1 MNPVPCCRRQ
11 RSPRCDCRPPRPRRR
26 RCRLACGGPAQF
38 IQIYTFLFGAKFVID
53 TDLFLLE
60 LDLLLDLPLAQ
71 HLRLEVLGHVGDR
84 GVERDAQK
92 IDEMLEGAGTDS

>member
-1 MNPVPCCRRQ
+1 MTVAPLVPVVAVVA
-11 RSPRCDCRPPRPRRR
+11 SLVEGLDN
-26 RCRLACGGPAQF
+26 LF
-38 IQIYTFLFGAKFVID
+38 KFTHFYIFGAKFVID